1 MYFLLAPINF
11 FFLKKTFRDHIL
23 ILTVFSH
30 SVLVKF
36 KVDHLVKSLKE
47 GNKGGET
54 QKDLKTLTFSI
65 F

>member
-1 MYFLLAPINF
+1 MYFLLASIIF
-11 FFLKKTFRDHIL
+11 FPLKKTFCDHVL

-30 SVLVKF
+30 SVLVEF
-36 KVDHLVKSLKE
+36 EVDHLVKPLRE
-47 GNKGGET
+47 GNKGGEI